1 MKARTR
7 INSEDFP
14 CWGSKKT
21 EKIYFFRDFGRRL
34 KMALETLANRKKTN
48 LIEKH
53 CFPQF
58 STRISWNRS
67 LAAFDLFYMTTQLIK
82 FYTPDC
88 HILKSTDV
96 WTRRLRLTTQL
107 YHTKLPCQ
115 KPMLTI
121 LTGKNLCF
129 TKFNTKTHWNT
140 RLAPSD
146 VFHMFTKSIKFFWFH
161 YRTDVWK
168 TWLIK

>member
-1 MKARTR
+1 MYRRMKARTR

-14 CWGSKKT
+14 CCGSKKT

-34 KMALETLANRKKTN
+34 KMALETLANKKKTN

-67 LAAFDLFYMTTQLIK
+67 LAAVDLFYMTTQLIK

-88 HILKSTDV
+88 DILRSTDV
-96 WTRRLRLTTQL
+96 WTRRFNKQTENEWLLLSATFMAKFELVLVLLT
-107 YHTKLPCQ
+107 Q
-115 KPMLTI
+115 KSA
-121 LTGKNLCF
+121 F
-129 TKFNTKTHWNT
+129 
-140 RLAPSD
+140 S
-146 VFHMFTKSIKFFWFH
+146 
-161 YRTDVWK
+161 
-168 TWLIK
+168 